1 MRRGTQRSRQMR
13 WRFLRKCIA
22 SKEIH
27 YRPQSEMTLVSFV
40 TGIMSGVSCAAGWI
54 FGILSV
60 FRSFIFGTSS
70 FKYEVSIGSALM
82 QN

>member
-1 MRRGTQRSRQMR
+1 M
-13 WRFLRKCIA
+13 A
-22 SKEIH
+22 
-27 YRPQSEMTLVSFV
+27 LVSFA

>member
-1 MRRGTQRSRQMR
+1 M
-13 WRFLRKCIA
+13 A
-22 SKEIH
+22 
-27 YRPQSEMTLVSFV
+27 LVSFA

-70 FKYEVSIGSALM
+70 FKYEVSIGSAPM

>member
-1 MRRGTQRSRQMR
+1 MMEQG
-13 WRFLRKCIA
+13 KA
-22 SKEIH
+22 A
-27 YRPQSEMTLVSFV
+27 TL
-40 TGIMSGVSCAAGWI
+40 

>member
-1 MRRGTQRSRQMR
+1 MVVRDT
-13 WRFLRKCIA
+13 LPP
-22 SKEIH
+22 SKE
-27 YRPQSEMTLVSFV
+27 MALVSFA

-70 FKYEVSIGSALM
+70 FKYEVSIGSAPM